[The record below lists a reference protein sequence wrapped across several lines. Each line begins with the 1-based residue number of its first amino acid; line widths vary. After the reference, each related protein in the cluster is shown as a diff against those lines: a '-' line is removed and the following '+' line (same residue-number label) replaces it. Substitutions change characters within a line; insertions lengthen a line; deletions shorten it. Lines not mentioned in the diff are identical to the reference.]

1 MSGIT
6 MADFWPWIVLGL
18 AAVVTYAWRG
28 VGVVLS
34 GRIDPNGAA
43 VRWIGAVAYAL
54 LAGLIARMIVL
65 PQGPLQ
71 DTAMTDR
78 IAAAA
83 IALVIFLLTRRNLVA
98 GVFAGAG
105 VLVLLTVGRL
115 A

>member
-1 MSGIT
+1 MSGLAL
-6 MADFWPWIVLGL
+6 ADLWPWVVLAL
-18 AAVVTYAWRG
+18 AAMVTYAWRG
-28 VGVVLS
+28 VGVLLS

-43 VRWIGAVAYAL
+43 IRWIGAVAYAL

-71 DTAMTDR
+71 ETATTAR

-83 IALVIFLLTRRNLVA
+83 IALAIFLLTRRNLVA
-98 GVFAGAG
+98 GLAAGAG

-115 A
+115 G